1 MDSGFQEDDFILSI
15 STQGGIPINYCE
27 PALVPQVQEPFEPF
41 DFDSQVF
48 KPFLRDFADE
58 TQNTEQ
64 FQQLNETE
72 EDLQYDSP
80 FLNAIIEKECILDDL
95 RVIPIAEKLYKEL

>member
-27 PALVPQVQEPFEPF
+27 PALVSQVQEPFKPF

-48 KPFLRDFADE
+48 KPFLQDFADE
-58 TQNTEQ
+58 TPNTKQ

-72 EDLQYDSP
+72 EDLQYDI
-80 FLNAIIEKECILDDL
+80 FERDYRE
-95 RVIPIAEKLYKEL
+95 RVHFG